1 MQASVHESQVKMQRR
16 VSRGSRHLS
25 ALGAATTLLLAC
37 SGVFQ
42 SLVPSDGDAVD
53 AAVSDGGL
61 PIDPEDAHATDAT
74 VAADGRP
81 GSRDADPDSI
91 VGPAPGT
98 FCARTDATFC
108 DDFDT
113 ASAPRGWSSS
123 GTQSATLAVVAG
135 DAMSAPNK
143 LVADLQAGPG
153 VHFATQNLD
162 LVFPARTRIRV
173 ECDIRV
179 SATLGH
185 LNVVIAKVLPFEPGT
200 TDHAVVFTFVPLVAD
215 GIRFEEFAVYADA
228 ATAVRSLRQA
238 GTWDFWRHIVIDVRR
253 VAEGVEATGTIDD
266 ASVGALRVVRG
277 TPATVFRLT
286 VGAVTQDSTARSE
299 AQYDNVVVTT
309 FPD

>member
-1 MQASVHESQVKMQRR
+1 MQASVPESQVKMQRH

-25 ALGAATTLLLAC
+25 ALGAAATFLMAC

-42 SLVPSDGDAVD
+42 ALVPLPLGDGAVD
-53 AAVSDGGL
+53 AAGPDGGR
-61 PIDPEDAHATDAT
+61 PVGPKDADAAE
-74 VAADGRP
+74 AADGRP
-81 GSRDADPDSI
+81 GSRDAEPDSI

-113 ASAPRGWSSS
+113 TSAPRGWSSS

-143 LVADLQAGPG
+143 LVAGLQAGPG

-179 SATLGH
+179 SATFGH
-185 LNVVIAKVLPFEPGT
+185 LNVVIGKVLPFEPGT
-200 TDHAVVFTFVPLVAD
+200 TDHAFVFTFVPLEAES
-215 GIRFEEFAVYADA
+215 IRFEEFAVYADA
-228 ATAVRSLRQA
+228 ATALRSLGRA
-238 GTWDFWRHIVIDVRR
+238 GTWDSWRHVVIDVRR
-253 VAEGVEATGTIDD
+253 VAEGVESTGTIDD
-266 ASVGALRVVRG
+266 ASVGALRAVRG

-309 FPD
+309 LPD